1 MVVHMTR
8 KAQWVAR
15 VKMNKA
21 VTAWTQ
27 QRAWRRLGG
36 GRMGDDGAALGLRRG
51 RIGLRLKLITYPLSD

>member
-36 GRMGDDGAALGLRRG
+36 EGWGMMVRHWVFAGEELA
-51 RIGLRLKLITYPLSD
+51 